1 MTQVQVTRKELSN
14 GLQTILVTLNGQ
26 EGMLTG
32 DLANL
37 LNVTGRNIRQ
47 LCADHNLNIGSVG
60 SDVVIQLKKQ
70 NVIALN
76 AARIKFLPRETVEAL
91 VKLVGT
97 SEAWTIYG
105 QLWSVVRSVYSGD
118 LRKASLDVGLSEDDT
133 LDNLEKALKLAR
145 QYKAE
150 RDAAMTLIK
159 TQKAFAANHAAIHGL
174 RSVDVLTKYPEGS
187 TALIEETKPKI
198 KNVEA
203 FGPTGILTT
212 GLKRHGLKAK
222 VWTAN
227 KSGTKVALFNAEE
240 VETFMS
246 KYKGDAK

>member
-14 GLQTILVTLNGQ
+14 GLQAILINDGMTISEIVRVLGIPRKTVEDHVKSNGFSAGRVSAEQLQLLKNQRVLPLKARKLSIIPRDAVESLVRFIATPETDAIYKQLWDVSRSVH
-26 EGMLTG
+26 TG
-32 DLANL
+32 DL
-37 LNVTGRNIRQ
+37 RQ
-47 LCADHNLNIGSVG
+47 
-60 SDVVIQLKKQ
+60 
-70 NVIALN
+70 
-76 AARIKFLPRETVEAL
+76 
-91 VKLVGT
+91 
-97 SEAWTIYG
+97 
-105 QLWSVVRSVYSGD
+105 
-118 LRKASLDVGLSEDDT
+118 ASLDVGLSEDDT

-150 RDAAMTLIK
+150 RDAAVTLIK

-246 KYKGDAK
+246 KYKETGK